1 MSDTN
6 FTQISFWLGW
16 WTGCG
21 QWNSG
26 RKQEYGGCGIFQQ
39 RVFVDCL
46 AASLLILEIFSIF
59 NAYYSTLT
67 FIFIF
72 IYLHI
77 LMSSSFLTPHF
88 SLSVF
93 PLQLPNSRLL
103 PTPKN
108 RKSKMR
114 LVTSNWFVNMAFIR
128 ATRPPWKMAMSCQRN
143 LNHFRRTCT
152 DDHWRKLIISYMK
165 R

>member
-1 MSDTN
+1 MSDN
-6 FTQISFWLGW
+6 NVTQISFGGW
-16 WTGCG
+16 WGWVWG
-21 QWNSG
+21 RNSG
-26 RKQEYGGCGIFQQ
+26 RKQNGCCGIFQQ
-39 RVFVDCL
+39 YVLGRWL
-46 AASLLILEIFSIF
+46 AGLFAYPWIYSIF

-67 FIFIF
+67 FIFIV

-77 LMSSSFLTPHF
+77 LMF
-88 SLSVF
+88 SSVF
-93 PLQLPNSRLL
+93 SFASFSLQLPNSRLL

-114 LVTSNWFVNMAFIR
+114 LVTSNWSVNMAFIR
-128 ATRPPWKMAMSCQRN
+128 ATRPPWKMAMFCQRN